1 MISSPQPLDLVA
13 SRPGRIAA
21 GVIVGAVP
29 AAVVAGLGVAYLVSS
44 GYWYIALAGLLVL
57 PASIVLHR
65 YPLAVVTL
73 WMLAVPLVGET
84 ESAALRKVFWLVH
97 RVAPVAALVVIVL
110 AGMFSIG
117 SRKPARLGWAEL
129 MMGGYVVATV
139 LSIAYTSDTFFTTL
153 FLLYDNVFIPMCLYL
168 IIRLLEPD
176 EHDLRRLL
184 PVVAF
189 VLLSQTV
196 LGIISWRAPHLLPS
210 EWLGKIGE
218 RTTGSLRAPEVF
230 GTTLIFCGAFIVHA
244 GLTARR
250 SRLGRTLAVL
260 LFALVLIM
268 VFLSFSRSVWLAGL
282 IALVGIVCV
291 HRGLAKRLLLIVVP
305 IMLLVAVS
313 GLLGEQALY
322 ARERF
327 RSEESEESA
336 LSRLPVVYAAVRMF
350 EARPFTGWGYDSFD
364 RYDRQFQGTVANLVA
379 PDKDHA
385 SHNLYLTILAEQGIV
400 GFLLFGV
407 PIVYWLFRTR
417 SSMTRMPGDGLVSRK
432 LVATLWIVFAGFAL
446 VNNFYRMQT
455 PFAMGMWWLTVGLIA
470 TLVARSGSSVDGG
483 RAVRSLDAAPVGN
496 EKR

>member
-13 SRPGRIAA
+13 SRPGRIGA
-21 GVIVGAVP
+21 GIIVGGVPSAV
-29 AAVVAGLGVAYLVSS
+29 AAGLGVAYLVAS
-44 GYWYIALAGLLVL
+44 GYWYIVLAGLLVL

-97 RVAPVAALVVIVL
+97 RAAPVAALVVIVL
-110 AGMFSIG
+110 AGMFGIG

-129 MMGGYVVATV
+129 MMGGYVVMTV

-176 EHDLRRLL
+176 EQDLRRLL

-196 LGIISWRAPHLLPS
+196 LGIISWRAPHVLPS
-210 EWLGKIGE
+210 EWLGKLGE

-230 GTTLIFCGAFIVHA
+230 GTTLIFCGAFILHA
-244 GLTARR
+244 ALTARR
-250 SRLGRTLAVL
+250 SHLGRTLSVL

-282 IALVGIVCV
+282 IALVGTVWV

-305 IMLLVAVS
+305 VMFLVAVS

-322 ARERF
+322 ARQRF
-327 RSEESEESA
+327 GSEESKESA

-350 EARPFTGWGYDSFD
+350 AARPLTGWGYDSFD
-364 RYDRQFQGTVANLVA
+364 RYDRQFQGRVANLVA
-379 PDKDHA
+379 PDEDHA

-417 SSMTRMPGDGLVSRK
+417 SSMGRMPSDGLISRK

-470 TLVARSGSSVDGG
+470 TLVARTGSSLDHGNV
-483 RAVRSLDAAPVGN
+483 VRSLDAAPVRN
-496 EKR
+496 EQR

>member
-1 MISSPQPLDLVA
+1 MISVPQPLDLVA
-13 SRPGRIAA
+13 ARPGRIAA
-21 GVIVGAVP
+21 GIIVGVVPVAV
-29 AAVVAGLGVAYLVSS
+29 AAGLGVAYLVSS
-44 GYWYIALAGLLVL
+44 GYWYVALAVLMVL

-65 YPLAVVTL
+65 YPLVVVTL

-110 AGMFSIG
+110 AGMIGIG
-117 SRKPARLGWAEL
+117 SRRSARLGWAEL
-129 MMGGYVVATV
+129 LMGGYLVASV
-139 LSIAYTSDTFFTTL
+139 LSVAYTSASFFTTL

-184 PVVAF
+184 PVVALL
-189 VLLSQTV
+189 LLSQTV
-196 LGIISWRAPHLLPS
+196 LGIISWRAPHILPS
-210 EWLGKIGE
+210 EWLGKMGE

-244 GLTARR
+244 GMTARR
-250 SRLGRTLAVL
+250 SHVGRALSVL

-282 IALVGIVCV
+282 IALVGTVWV

-305 IMLLVAVS
+305 VMFLVAVS
-313 GLLGEQALY
+313 GLLSEQALY

-327 RSEESEESA
+327 RSAESEESA
-336 LSRLPVVYAAVRMF
+336 LSRLPVVYAAMRMF
-350 EARPFTGWGYDSFD
+350 EVKPLTGWGYDSFD
-364 RYDRQFQGTVANLVA
+364 RYDRQFQETVGNLVA

-400 GFLLFGV
+400 GLLLFGV

-417 SSMTRMPGDGLVSRK
+417 TSMARMPVEGLISRK

-455 PFAMGMWWLTVGLIA
+455 PFALGMWWLTVGLIA
-470 TLVARSGSSVDGG
+470 TLVARNGSSVDRGTV
-483 RAVRSLDAAPVGN
+483 VRSMDVAHVGN
-496 EKR
+496 EQR